1 MGLICISLMISDT
14 EHLYICLLTIRI
26 TSLNKNLFRSFA
38 YFLIGMGFFL
48 VLSSISSL
56 QILDIN
62 FLLDVLANMFSNFV
76 GCLFLSLM
84 ISFAVQKLFSLMY
97 SNFFLFFLFSLPEGI
112 YQKKYC
118 YEPWWW
124 F

>member
-76 GCLFLSLM
+76 GCLLFCWNEIFNILFLL
-84 ISFAVQKLFSLMY
+84 KLFTEHICVL
-97 SNFFLFFLFSLPEGI
+97 
-112 YQKKYC
+112 
-118 YEPWWW
+118 
-124 F
+124 